1 MFVKQIHELVNATTQ
16 EVLGETGIIQEDFT
30 NLVDVGNE
38 IFNSDSVDNY
48 VKKLVNRIGKTVF
61 DNRKY
66 QGNVPSVLMDS
77 WEYGSVLQKISA
89 ELPEAT
95 VNESW
100 QLEDGKEYKTD
111 IFYQP
116 KVSAKFFNNRV
127 TFEIP
132 MSFTERQV
140 KESFNNST
148 ELNGFIAMLTTAVEN
163 AITVKLNDLIMN
175 TINNFTAE
183 TLYQE
188 IGLSEGGA
196 LKAGSGVRAVNL
208 KTVTGFKGT
217 LSEALTDSDFIKK
230 ANHTINTY
238 KSRLTTLSTL
248 FNVGG
253 KAKFTNKDELNL
265 VLLSEFASASDVYL
279 SADTINRELVEV
291 ANYSTVPFWQGSGL
305 TYSLDDTTK
314 IEVKTSEGNIV
325 NTSGVLGVMFDKQ
338 ALGVSN
344 LDRRVTTNYNPKAEF
359 YTNFYKVDSGYFNDF
374 NENFVV
380 FYFN

>member
-1 MFVKQIHELVNATTQ
+1 MFVKQIHELVNDTTQ
-16 EVLGETGIIQEDFT
+16 EVLGETGIIQEDFA
-30 NLVDVGNE
+30 NLIDVGNE
-38 IFNSDSVDNY
+38 IFNSDNVDNY

-61 DNRKY
+61 VNKKY

-116 KVSAKFFNNRV
+116 KVSAKFFNNQV

-140 KESFNNST
+140 KESFTNST

-183 TLYQE
+183 TLYEE
-188 IGLSEGGA
+188 IGLGEDGS
-196 LKAGSGVRAVNL
+196 LNAGSGVRAVNL
-208 KTVTGFKGT
+208 KTVTGYDGT
-217 LSEALTDSDFIKK
+217 LEDALTDSDFIRK
-230 ANHTINTY
+230 ANHIINTY
-238 KSRLTTLSTL
+238 KDRLTTLSTL
-248 FNVGG
+248 FNAGG

-265 VLLSEFASASDVYL
+265 VLLSEFASSSDVFL
-279 SADTINRELVEV
+279 SADVRNKELVEV
-291 ANYSTVPFWQGSGL
+291 KNFSTVPFWQGSGES
-305 TYSLDDTTK
+305 YSLEDTTA
-314 IEVKTSEGNIV
+314 INVKTSEGNIV
-325 NTSGVLGVMFDKQ
+325 NVDGVLGVMFDKQ

-374 NENFVV
+374 NENFIV

>member
-1 MFVKQIHELVNATTQ
+1 MFVKQIHELVNATTK
-16 EVLGETGIIQEDFT
+16 EVLGETGVIQEDFT

-38 IFNSDSVDNY
+38 IFNSDNVDNY

-61 DNRKY
+61 VNKKY

-100 QLEDGKEYKTD
+100 QLEDGREYKTD

-140 KESFNNST
+140 KESFTSST

-183 TLYQE
+183 TLFQE
-188 IGLSEGGA
+188 IGLTEGGA
-196 LKAGSGVRAVNL
+196 LNTGSGVRAVNL
-208 KTVTGFKGT
+208 KEVTGFTGT
-217 LSEALTDSDFIKK
+217 LDEALTDSDFIKK
-230 ANHTINTY
+230 ANHVINTY

-248 FNVGG
+248 FNIGG

-265 VLLSEFASASDVYL
+265 VLLSEFASSSDVYL

-305 TYSLDDTTK
+305 AYSLDDTTK
-314 IEVKTSEGNIV
+314 IEVKTSEGNVV
-325 NTSGVLGVMFDKQ
+325 NTSGILGVMFDKQ

-380 FYFN
+380 FYFS